1 MNGNSEGDAFKVVD
15 EALSGL
21 ETDAQRRL
29 LEWANSKFGGNAV
42 AAIQK
47 NAGTVATDKP
57 TKNKTA
63 SATKKPKV
71 VMKQVKDLDLR
82 PKGKPSA
89 NDFAKEKAPS
99 NLRQK
104 CTVAAYY
111 LVNVLELEV
120 VTASHV
126 LTFFKEVGW
135 PVPGDLINTMQQ
147 AGSEGWLDTKNAEDV
162 KVTLRGESV
171 VEHQLPVKE

>member
-21 ETDAQRRL
+21 ETDAQQRL
-29 LEWANSKFGGNAV
+29 LEWANSKFGGNAP
-42 AAIQK
+42 ATQK
-47 NAGTVATDKP
+47 KAGTVASDKP
-57 TKNKTA
+57 TKNKPA

-82 PKGKPSA
+82 PKGKPAA

-104 CTVAAYY
+104 CTVAVYY
-111 LVNVLELEV
+111 LVNVLELEAA
-120 VTASHV
+120 TASHV

-135 PVPGDLINTMQQ
+135 PVPGDLLNTMHQ

-162 KVTLRGESV
+162 KVTLRGESF
-171 VEHQLPVKE
+171 VEHQLPVRE